1 MQIGK
6 INSIHYG
13 NHFPLSQLVLS
24 KMSSHFYRRSLQYS
38 GSKLSQLDES
48 IKTFENLKILES
60 EPIFRKMISTS
71 ISHQYNNLFKSELLS
86 PKFAFG
92 IWSSILL
99 GGLYLIWCDT
109 DIQTDTVPVLV
120 LIIIYGHYIQILLMQ
135 CFEAIG
141 CIFQGKASLDKIKVS
156 G

>member
-1 MQIGK
+1 MP
-6 INSIHYG
+6 S
-13 NHFPLSQLVLS
+13 STQLVLS
-24 KMSSHFYRRSLQYS
+24 KISSHFYRRSLQYL
-38 GSKLSQLDES
+38 GSKLSQLDEG
-48 IKTFENLKILES
+48 IKNFENVKILES
-60 EPIFRKMISTS
+60 QPILRKIIASS
-71 ISHQYNNLFKSELLS
+71 ISHQYNNLFKSELLA

-141 CIFQGKASLDKIKVS
+141 CIFQGKASLDKIKVLIH
-156 G
+156 

>member
-1 MQIGK
+1 
-6 INSIHYG
+6 
-13 NHFPLSQLVLS
+13 
-24 KMSSHFYRRSLQYS
+24 MSSHFYRRSLQYL
-38 GSKLSQLDES
+38 GVKLSQLDEVV
-48 IKTFENLKILES
+48 KTFENIKILES
-60 EPIFRKMISTS
+60 QSILSKTISSS
-71 ISHQYNNLFKSELLS
+71 ISHQYNNLFKSELLA

-120 LIIIYGHYIQILLMQ
+120 LIIIYGHFIQILLMQ

-141 CIFQGKASLDKIKVS
+141 SIFQAKASLDKIKVL